1 MNIRKR
7 LENYLNLLL
16 NIFDSSELENLD
28 LLFERLNKLFDT
40 HGRIFVAGNG
50 GSYAVAS
57 HVATDLAKLTNK
69 DKTLST
75 IHVGSNVSLL
85 TAQSNDDGY
94 ENALVNI
101 IKNYNPGKDDILI
114 CISSSGNSENI
125 LELIDYCNKLNVDTF
140 SLVGFDGGK
149 AKKTSKHTIHFL
161 SEKYYY
167 GPIEDLHMSVF
178 HLYAHFIKKDISE
191 I

>member
-1 MNIRKR
+1 MNIRTR
-7 LENYLNLLL
+7 MENYLNLLL
-16 NIFDSSELENLD
+16 KIYDSSELDNLD
-28 LLFERLNKLFDT
+28 LLFESLNKIFGT
-40 HGRIFVAGNG
+40 NGRVFVAGNG

-57 HVATDLAKLTNK
+57 HVATDLAKLNYE
-69 DKTLST
+69 DKTIST
-75 IHVGSNVSLL
+75 IHVGSNASLL

-101 IKNYNPGKDDILI
+101 IKNYKPNKDDILI
-114 CISSSGNSENI
+114 CISSSGNSQNI

-149 AKKTSKHTIHFL
+149 AKEASKHVIHF
-161 SEKYYY
+161 SSKKNYY

-178 HLYAHFIKKDISE
+178 HLYAHFIKRDISE